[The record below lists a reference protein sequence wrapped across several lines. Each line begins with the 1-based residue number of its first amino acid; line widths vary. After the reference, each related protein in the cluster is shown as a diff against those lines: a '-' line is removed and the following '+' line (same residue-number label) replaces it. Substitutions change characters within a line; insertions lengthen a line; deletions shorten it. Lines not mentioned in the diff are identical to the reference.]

1 MAQKINM
8 KLILEF
14 HWAGMQSPPAG
25 TFQRTL
31 SVMCSTSLIGW
42 AYPMRTSHR
51 WMRMRFTASFIR
63 TSLPWKTCMTNRI
76 TNISIRN

>member
-42 AYPMRTSHR
+42 AYPMRTSPR
-51 WMRMRFTASFIR
+51 
-63 TSLPWKTCMTNRI
+63 
-76 TNISIRN
+76 